1 MFILTPGTIYAVAA
15 VIGSYALGSLNFAI
29 IISGIF
35 MKRDIRK
42 YGSGNAGATN
52 MARTMGL
59 LPGIITLV
67 LDMAKGAAA
76 AYSGGLASSVLGSS
90 IGADWLNAVT
100 GGLFCGLLCEIG
112 HMFPLFF
119 EFKGGKGVATVAGI
133 LAVSDWRV
141 FLCVLAIFIA
151 FFTPHRIISMGSI
164 TAAFSI
170 PFIGFLF
177 CDRTSCAYVA
187 IVTVLG
193 ALIGGLVIIKHK
205 DNIKRLIKREEK
217 PITFKK

>member
-1 MFILTPGTIYAVAA
+1 
-15 VIGSYALGSLNFAI
+15 
-29 IISGIF
+29 

-76 AYSGGLASSVLGSS
+76 AYSGGLAFSILGSS

-141 FLCVLAIFIA
+141 FLCVLAVFIA
-151 FFTPHRIISMGSI
+151 FFIPKRIISMGSI
-164 TAAFSI
+164 TAAFSV
-170 PFIGFLF
+170 PFICFLF
-177 CDRTSCAYVA
+177 CDRSSRADVA